1 MRVGGL
7 LACKQFTWSEWL
19 EPEPDTSAIPI
30 SDWLE
35 RFEQDYFNKRARTP
49 KTETS
54 FRDYLKAWELF
65 SDRHQPLTK
74 DSILAAVI
82 KSDPDSRARKRACI
96 ALGALAKFASIEID
110 LKPYQGKYSP
120 YSAIEEKELP
130 SDELIV
136 QWRDRN
142 IPRTFPVRNVGT
154 EPAPLMEM
162 LEQSDYLLLATNGTE
177 RRTQFAKNYFDGLG
191 KPIWE
196 VLIPDERTDEGE
208 PADSPEPPNTEPPPQ
223 PDSDRR
229 PNSVGNCRIT
239 NIRDTGDDGLSSTSW
254 HNNDFTRVY
263 IGRGGSQGIARSPLH
278 NPYPISESTTRE
290 QSIHKFKRYSWP
302 LIRDE
307 ISPFYPAIRNVA
319 SLLAQGHD
327 RIGLSLRPP

>member
-136 QWRDRN
+136 QWRDR
-142 IPRTFPVRNVGT
+142 IPNPAWQWAFGIMATYGIRNHELFYLDTSLLQEPPGILIVRPGGK
-154 EPAPLMEM
+154 
-162 LEQSDYLLLATNGTE
+162 TNKF
-177 RRTQFAKNYFDGLG
+177 RKIWPCLG
-191 KPIWE
+191 FWWEKWTLWE
-196 VLIPDERTDEGE
+196 VNLPNCSGKTNTDLGQRVTRAFRRYQIPFTPYELRHAWAIRTAVYGLD
-208 PADSPEPPNTEPPPQ
+208 AAIAAM
-223 PDSDRR
+223 R
-229 PNSVGNCRIT
+229 
-239 NIRDTGDDGLSSTSW
+239 LSSIYGSISSW
-254 HNNDFTRVY
+254 
-263 IGRGGSQGIARSPLH
+263 
-278 NPYPISESTTRE
+278 
-290 QSIHKFKRYSWP
+290 
-302 LIRDE
+302 
-307 ISPFYPAIRNVA
+307 
-319 SLLAQGHD
+319 
-327 RIGLSLRPP
+327 LSL